1 MVAVAGCGLR
11 VPWREGF
18 VARNGPSAV
27 PPEKRTNVDREG
39 GNGREGDPT
48 AGEGRRRRYPITLP
62 LPQGFTLAAGARL
75 LNRYTIIDR
84 VASGGMATIYRA
96 RDGRLYRVV
105 CVKLLGLELE
115 DPKSTSS
122 LAIHNATYS
131 HFLREALALS
141 KLQHP
146 NTLRIYDFGYLPEG
160 HRPFQVSEFLDGGD
174 LEQHLRARG
183 ALGVEETLAILDP
196 ITGALE
202 EAHEQKIVHRDIKP
216 SNILFA
222 RIGDV
227 LMPKLAD
234 FGIAQSDLLRRS
246 WSGVALDDSGGKV
259 ALFSPRWAAPEQL
272 TGDVQGPY
280 TDVYALG
287 LVTTYMLTGVVPF
300 GGLRSQSPFA
310 ERIADDRLLQNRLKE
325 IGIQG
330 DLKDVLMGATAA
342 DPRTRCQSPRLFFE
356 QLRAVLGGP
365 RRSFPT
371 ERPEPREPMESGMHE
386 VENPRPSEPGPLV
399 VPSETSQTVGCRRVR
414 VVEVYENL
422 ELAMAGDGAE
432 VRFRISILPE
442 IGRSFRIHIKGL
454 NCFVSKSDAASAS
467 RPTPAITAREDGKVC
482 FVSTARKWL
491 AQVSFAFGQAAPDG
505 SGHVVPMAGT
515 DLVVPAGEVR
525 FALGLD
531 LGPEREIIVMCK
543 RAA

>member
-1 MVAVAGCGLR
+1 MIGPAGRGLR
-11 VPWREGF
+11 VPWGEGH
-18 VARNGPSAV
+18 
-27 PPEKRTNVDREG
+27 PP
-39 GNGREGDPT
+39 

-62 LPQGFTLAAGARL
+62 LPQGFTLASGARL
-75 LNRYTIIDR
+75 LNRYIILDR

-96 RDGRLYRVV
+96 RDGRLYREV
-105 CVKLLGLELE
+105 CVKLLGLELKE
-115 DPKSTSS
+115 PESASTP
-122 LAIHNATYS
+122 AVHNATYS
-131 HFLREALALS
+131 HFLREAVVLS

-146 NTLRIYDFGYLPEG
+146 NTLRIYDFGYLPES

-174 LEQHLRARG
+174 LEQHLRGRG
-183 ALGVEETLAILDP
+183 ALSSEETLAILDP

-202 EAHEQKIVHRDIKP
+202 EAHGQKIIHRDIKP

-234 FGIAQSDLLRRS
+234 FGIAKSDLLRRS
-246 WSGVALDDSGGKV
+246 WSGVALDDSGGSV

-287 LVTTYMLTGVVPF
+287 LVTTYMLTGIAPF
-300 GGLRSQSPFA
+300 GGPRSQNPFS
-310 ERIADDRLLQNRLKE
+310 ERIADDRFLRNRMKE

-330 DLKDVLMGATAA
+330 DLKDVLMGAAAA
-342 DPRTRCQSPRLFFE
+342 DPRTRCQSPKLLFE

-371 ERPEPREPMESGMHE
+371 QRPDPREPMESGMHD
-386 VENPRPSEPGPLV
+386 VENPRRREPGPLV
-399 VPSETSQTVGCRRVR
+399 TPCEASQTVGSRRVR

-422 ELAMAGDGAE
+422 ELAIAVDGAE
-432 VRFRISILPE
+432 VRFRVSILPE

-454 NCFVSKSDAASAS
+454 NCFVSRSDAASAS
-467 RPTPAITAREDGKVC
+467 RPTPAITAREDGRVC

-515 DLVVPAGEVR
+515 DLVVPAAGVK